1 LDYDENRHFFLS
13 HYFRDNYDRVLA
25 QYPFINTNIQITRT
39 EVWVTNRTN
48 ATDNVRNIV
57 ALQDIG
63 ESNPENIGL
72 PFPPG
77 GFINAPTRAYPD
89 NDNNDFNPLG
99 IEGDDS
105 SILNPA
111 IRDIATVQS
120 GFSGLQTRHPTRL
133 HFFESALE

>member
-1 LDYDENRHFFLS
+1 M
-13 HYFRDNYDRVLA
+13 
-25 QYPFINTNIQITRT
+25 
-39 EVWVTNRTN
+39 
-48 ATDNVRNIV
+48 
-57 ALQDIG
+57 QDIG

-77 GFINAPTRAYPD
+77 GFVNAPTRAYPD

-120 GFSGLQTRHPTRL
+120 GFSGLQTRRFGFLFTHIFL
-133 HFFESALE
+133 NCIGYNGYFFRIYSS